1 MKKIIGIIVFLAS
14 GIFMCIGG
22 FVNNWIVVCI
32 GAVCSSI
39 FGSLVSWII
48 EEIDTHNQGVRLWFQ
63 QLLYRKKEVRLSFAY
78 LFRIEIDGKY
88 LLVKGKRLSKQFQP
102 VGGVYKFYSEAKPTL
117 EKFKYR
123 VDTQMGNIDETDDL
137 RIFIKGRYLLQFMD
151 WFLSM
156 KDREYDP
163 YREFSEELL
172 DTKLLPLHEFKSIR
186 YRKIGVHNDGI
197 TYSKYLNCNEVVYAD
212 VFEITLTDRQKQAVR
227 KAINDNP
234 DLICLATADEL
245 RKECFNGIE
254 KNIGNNAKWLLGD

>member
-172 DTKLLPLHEFKSIR
+172 DTKL
-186 YRKIGVHNDGI
+186 G
-197 TYSKYLNCNEVVYAD
+197 
-212 VFEITLTDRQKQAVR
+212 
-227 KAINDNP
+227 
-234 DLICLATADEL
+234 
-245 RKECFNGIE
+245 
-254 KNIGNNAKWLLGD
+254 KNKP